1 MAERVDVLG
10 CRVDAVTLDQAVQR
24 CAAAIDAREPLMQ
37 FSANAAKV
45 VRLHEDRPLARIA
58 AESGLVTADGASVVL
73 ASRVLGD
80 PLPERVTGI
89 DLMERLLARAEH
101 AGWRVFVLGARAE
114 QLAAAIAEIGSRHPG
129 LELAGFRDGY
139 FDEATDAA
147 VVQEIADARADLLFV
162 AMGSPRSEHWIA
174 ARLPALGVPVAMG
187 VGGSVDVLA
196 GKVKRAPALFQRWHL
211 EWLYRLAQEPRRL
224 IGRNLVSVTFWRLV
238 VAERLSRHRR
248 ALPPPV

>member
-10 CRVDAVTLDQAVQR
+10 CRVDSVTLDQAVER
-24 CAAAIDAREPLMQ
+24 CAAAIGAGEPLMQ

-45 VRLHEDRPLARIA
+45 VRLREDGPLARIA
-58 AESGLVTADGASVVL
+58 AASGLVTADGASVVI

-89 DLMERLLARAEH
+89 DLMERLLVRAEQ
-101 AGWRVFVLGARAE
+101 AGWRVFVLGARPE
-114 QLAAAIAEIGSRHPG
+114 ELDAAVAEIGARHPR
-129 LELAGFRDGY
+129 LELAGHRDGY
-139 FDEATDAA
+139 FDEGTDPA
-147 VVQEIADARADLLFV
+147 VVREIADARADLLFV

-174 ARLPALGVPVAMG
+174 DRLPALGVSVAMG

-196 GKVKRAPALFQRWHL
+196 GKVRRAPALFQRWHL

-238 VAERLSRHRR
+238 VAERLRPRRR
-248 ALPPPV
+248 ALPPPA

>member
-10 CRVDAVTLDQAVQR
+10 CRVDPVTLEQAVER
-24 CAAAIDAREPLMQ
+24 CAAAIRARKPLMQ

-45 VRLHEDRPLARIA
+45 VRLRDDSRLAQIA

-89 DLMERLLARAEH
+89 DLMERLLARAEQ

-114 QLAAAIAEIGSRHPG
+114 ELGDAIAEIAARHPS
-129 LELAGFRDGY
+129 LELAGHRNGY
-139 FDEATDAA
+139 FDAA
-147 VVQEIADARADLLFV
+147 ADPIVVREIADARADLLFV
-162 AMGSPRSEHWIA
+162 AMGSPRSERWIA
-174 ARLPALGVPVAMG
+174 ERLPALGVSVAMG

-196 GKVKRAPALFQRWHL
+196 GKVRRAPVRFQRWHL
-211 EWLYRLAQEPRRL
+211 EWLYRLVQEPRRL
-224 IGRNLVSVTFWRLV
+224 IGRNLVSVIFWRLV
-238 VAERLSRHRR
+238 IGERIRRPRR
-248 ALPPPV
+248 ALPPPA